1 MVNLNRRDFVTVAV
15 AAILLSA
22 EETKG
27 EIMEM
32 DSQKLKAEALA
43 TLEAYNRAWAVEG
56 EPQRLAEFFHPEM
69 VAITPSVRERIES
82 GAACVEG
89 WSAFTRAVR
98 ITAWRTHGA
107 KVQLWGGGEVAVV
120 TYYYDMSWETPEG
133 KTVDAAGRDMFV
145 LARQEGRWWAVADQ
159 FSPCPGGK

>member
-1 MVNLNRRDFVTVAV
+1 MVRLTRRDFVTVAA
-15 AAILLSA
+15 AAILLNA

-27 EIMEM
+27 ETMEI
-32 DSQKLKAEALA
+32 DSEKLKAEALA

-56 EPQRLAEFFHPEM
+56 APERLTEFFHPEM
-69 VAITPSVRERIES
+69 VAITPSERERIES

-98 ITAWRTHGA
+98 ITRWSPHGA
-107 KVQLWGGGEVAVV
+107 KVQLWGGGEVAVIS
-120 TYYYDMSWETPEG
+120 YYYDMSWETPEG
-133 KTVDAAGRDMFV
+133 QVVEAAGRDMFV

-159 FSPCPGGK
+159 FSPYPGGK